1 MLKHPSLVWILVVL
15 QTVAGVYFL
24 WEMIASVFGLPDI
37 PLRWQWREVVEIAAV
52 LGLVLGAVL
61 GVSLALTARRE
72 IARATS
78 SQRLTAGKFTD
89 EVKTRFRQMGLSPA
103 ETEVAWFLL
112 KGMSLTE
119 IAALRGTREGTVR
132 AQSTALYRKAGV
144 SGKAQFISLILEDL
158 LL

>member
-1 MLKHPSLVWILVVL
+1 MLRHPALVWSLVVL
-15 QTVAGVYFL
+15 QSVSGVYFL

-37 PLRWQWREVVEIAAV
+37 PLRWQWREVVEMAAV

-61 GVSLALTARRE
+61 GVNLAFTARRE
-72 IARATS
+72 IARAAS

-89 EVKTRFRQMGLSPA
+89 EVRARFRKMGLSPA

-144 SGKAQFISLILEDL
+144 RGKAQFVSLILEDL

>member
-1 MLKHPSLVWILVVL
+1 MLKHPAFVWILVVI
-15 QTVAGVYFL
+15 QSIGGFYFL
-24 WEMIASVFGLPDI
+24 WGIIASVFGLPDLPI
-37 PLRWQWREVVEIAAV
+37 RWEWREFIELAAV
-52 LGLVLGAVL
+52 VGLIFGAVL

-78 SQRLTAGKFTD
+78 SRRLLAGQFTEEVQR
-89 EVKTRFRQMGLSPA
+89 RFKEMGLSPA

-112 KGMSLTE
+112 KGMSLSE
-119 IAALRGTREGTVR
+119 IAELRGTREGTVR

-144 SGKAQFISLILEDL
+144 SGKAQFVSLILEDL